1 SKGDVIDPLV
11 IVDEFGAD
19 AFRFTLVA
27 FAAMG
32 RDVRLSEE
40 RIAGYRNFVNKL
52 WNAARFSAMKREGT
66 TTTCEMPA
74 DPQLLT
80 NLWIRSRLAAT
91 IAETREALD
100 TYRFNE
106 VAQALYRFTWNEFCD
121 WYIEVAKVLLDG
133 PEADRAETLATLT
146 ATFEILLR
154 LLHPLIPFVTEELW
168 HELPA
173 GGRMTAAHAG
183 ASGDPLLM
191 TASYPE
197 ENAA

>member
-1 SKGDVIDPLV
+1 
-11 IVDEFGAD
+11 
-19 AFRFTLVA
+19 
-27 FAAMG
+27 
-32 RDVRLSEE
+32 
-40 RIAGYRNFVNKL
+40 
-52 WNAARFSAMKREGT
+52 
-66 TTTCEMPA
+66 
-74 DPQLLT
+74 
-80 NLWIRSRLAAT
+80 
-91 IAETREALD
+91 
-100 TYRFNE
+100 
-106 VAQALYRFTWNEFCD
+106 QALYRFTWNEFCD

-168 HELPA
+168 HELPS

-197 ENAA
+197 ENAAWRSAASDTAMETVIEIVRSVRNIRA